1 MPFMNVY
8 GNGGMLTTVGDWMKW
23 NAMLDSQSLG
33 APLVKALETRGVL
46 NDGRKIA
53 YALGLVVGSYKG
65 LKDVSHGGATAGYQ
79 TFLARYPDNKVSVGV
94 MCNGISPS
102 AGGIAANITDEIFG
116 SYPEAPKT
124 EPAKVSEDEL
134 KRFVGIWRSEKTHAP
149 ARFNIEN
156 GVSRWSGARLV
167 PMGGGQFSAGG
178 NQLRF
183 TFDKDGKPV
192 SAETVDSDGEV
203 RRFVR
208 ETEWTPTAD
217 DLASFKGDWFSEEA
231 GATFTVAVDAG
242 KLFIKQRPATSL
254 PMQPLYK
261 DHFDV
266 DGYVTW
272 FTRDKNGKVN
282 GMHVGASR
290 MRDMPFVRVK

>member
-1 MPFMNVY
+1 
-8 GNGGMLTTVGDWMKW
+8 
-23 NAMLDSQSLG
+23 
-33 APLVKALETRGVL
+33 
-46 NDGRKIA
+46 
-53 YALGLVVGSYKG
+53 
-65 LKDVSHGGATAGYQ
+65 
-79 TFLARYPDNKVSVGV
+79 
-94 MCNGISPS
+94 
-102 AGGIAANITDEIFG
+102 
-116 SYPEAPKT
+116 
-124 EPAKVSEDEL
+124 
-134 KRFVGIWRSEKTHAP
+134 
-149 ARFNIEN
+149 
-156 GVSRWSGARLV
+156 
-167 PMGGGQFSAGG
+167 MGGGQFSTGG

-183 TFDKDGKPV
+183 TFDKDGKPM

-208 ETEWTPTAD
+208 ETEWTPTPED
-217 DLASFKGDWFSEEA
+217 VASFKGDWFSEEA

-254 PMQPLYK
+254 PMQPIYK

-266 DGYVTW
+266 EGYTAW